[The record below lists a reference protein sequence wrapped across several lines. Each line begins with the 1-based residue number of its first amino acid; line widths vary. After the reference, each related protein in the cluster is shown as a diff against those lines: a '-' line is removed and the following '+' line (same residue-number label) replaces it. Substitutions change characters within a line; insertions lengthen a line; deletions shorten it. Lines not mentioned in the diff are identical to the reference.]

1 MYVLVAN
8 LGSTSFKYSLFDIDS
23 ETVLAKGRIERI
35 GEAESPCTVAVY
47 TSDGSEKKK
56 EEKLQ
61 VPDHAAAVQ
70 TCLKELRSHFGDDFN
85 IAAIGFK
92 TVHAAGISGVQLVD
106 EALLQAMEE
115 FNDVLP
121 AHNPPYVNAMRLL
134 RDKLPEIPLV
144 AAFETGFHL
153 TIPNRNRYYGVPL
166 EWAEKYHIQK
176 WGFHGASHR
185 YIATRTPELYATLAG
200 KVPQPFR
207 IISMH
212 LGGSSSIC
220 AIKDGKSVAASMGTS
235 PQTGLFQNNRC
246 GDLDP
251 FIIPYLMR
259 RMDKTYVEV
268 LHLLSTKSGL
278 LGLSGVGNDL
288 RDIMNEAKN
297 GNERAKLALDVFAG
311 SIRQYLGAYLVEL
324 GGVDALVFT
333 AGIGENNEFIR
344 EQVCKGLES
353 FGIILDEKKNTEV
366 HSVEAPIHTADSKT
380 QIWVIPTNEELV
392 VARQVK
398 ECLSA
403 K

>member
-1 MYVLVAN
+1 MHVLVAN
-8 LGSTSFKYSLFDIDS
+8 LGSTSFKYSLFDIDD

-35 GEAESPCTVAVY
+35 GEAESPVSVEV
-47 TSDGSEKKK
+47 DGKKQ
-56 EEKLQ
+56 EAILP
-61 VPDHAAAVQ
+61 VPDHAVAVQ
-70 TCLKELRSHFGDDFN
+70 TCLNDLRSHFGDDFN

-106 EALLQAMEE
+106 EKLLQAMEE
-115 FNDVLP
+115 FNEVLP

-134 RDKLPEIPLV
+134 RNKLPEIPLV
-144 AAFETGFHL
+144 AAFETGFHQ
-153 TIPNRNRYYGVPL
+153 TIPNRQRYYGVPF

-185 YIATRTPELYATLAG
+185 YISVRTPELFVRHAG
-200 KVPQPFR
+200 KLPEPFR
-207 IISMH
+207 MISMH
-212 LGGSSSIC
+212 LGGSSSLC

-246 GDLDP
+246 GDFDP
-251 FIIPYLMR
+251 FIVPYLMR
-259 RMDKTYVEV
+259 KMNVSYEEV
-268 LHLLSTKSGL
+268 LKQLSSKSGL
-278 LGLSGVGNDL
+278 LGLSGIGSDL

-297 GNERAKLALDVFAG
+297 GNERAQLALDVFAG
-311 SIRQYLGAYLVEL
+311 SIRQYLGAYMLEL

-344 EQVCKGLES
+344 EQVCKNLES
-353 FGIILDEKKNTEV
+353 FGIVLDEKKNAEV
-366 HSVEAPIHTADSKT
+366 RSVEAPIHSPESKT